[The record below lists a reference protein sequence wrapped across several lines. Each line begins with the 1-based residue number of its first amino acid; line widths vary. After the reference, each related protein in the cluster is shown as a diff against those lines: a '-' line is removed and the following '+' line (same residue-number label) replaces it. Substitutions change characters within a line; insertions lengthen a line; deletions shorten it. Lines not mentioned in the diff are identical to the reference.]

1 MNKLRLL
8 SLPAI
13 AAATVLALAGCFGTP
28 TPTATT
34 GGSTGTDSSGT
45 DSSIELA
52 GTSWSG
58 TDSVGDFTVF
68 DFEADGTV
76 NVTYND
82 QQFDEAT
89 DTWELDGSALTVVV
103 FLNDDLGDVVYTGE
117 VTGDTIDLEGVI
129 EGDTPFTIT
138 LTKG

>member
-1 MNKLRLL
+1 MNMSRLIAV
-8 SLPAI
+8 PALT
-13 AAATVLALAGCFGTP
+13 AATVLALAGCFGTP

-34 GGSTGTDSSGT
+34 GGSTGGDT
-45 DSSIELA
+45 SIELA

-68 DFEADGTV
+68 DFEDDGTV

-89 DTWELDGSALTVVV
+89 DTWELNGTALTVVV
-103 FLNDDLGDVVYTGE
+103 FLNDDLGDVVYTGD
-117 VTGDTIDLEGVI
+117 VDGDTIDMEGVI

>member
-1 MNKLRLL
+1 MNKSRLIAV
-8 SLPAI
+8 PVF
-13 AAATVLALAGCFGTP
+13 AAATVLSLAGCFGTP

-34 GGSTGTDSSGT
+34 GGSTGTDTGT
-45 DSSIELA
+45 SIELA

-68 DFEADGTV
+68 DFEDDGTV
-76 NVTYND
+76 NVTYNE

-89 DTWELDGSALTVVV
+89 DTWELDGTSLTVVV
-103 FLNDDLGDVVYTGE
+103 FLNDDLGDVVYTGD
-117 VTGDTIDLEGVI
+117 VNGDTIDMEGVI

-138 LTKG
+138 LTKS